1 MRKFYHLLPKPT
13 YIPTRQERLEDR
25 ANMQVQKT
33 FFIGYI
39 VFFTLLVIFLY
50 VAKAH
55 ADTCKAL
62 SCGSI
67 PQKAIV
73 ANKEVIWT
81 QEMEDRHL
89 AELMKVKQVK
99 KVPKRLEKLIQAKV
113 SFDIY
118 KLANAV
124 AMAETGGCKTGYGAS
139 HNNCHWIKH
148 GNTVRCPGVPKGK
161 MCKFKTKQESYEAF
175 VTIWAKWYKTMP
187 NLKIAKAWT
196 GDDKKVSWLYNV
208 NHHYNK

>member
-1 MRKFYHLLPKPT
+1 
-13 YIPTRQERLEDR
+13 
-25 ANMQVQKT
+25 MQVQKT

-139 HNNCHWIKH
+139 HNNCH
-148 GNTVRCPGVPKGK
+148 
-161 MCKFKTKQESYEAF
+161 
-175 VTIWAKWYKTMP
+175 
-187 NLKIAKAWT
+187 
-196 GDDKKVSWLYNV
+196 
-208 NHHYNK
+208 